1 MTEVR
6 DDEYLD
12 IDDINA
18 QDVNEINV
26 GEAQESAPIDDEIA
40 QTMKATGAVV
50 VALEHMRD
58 LISKNEKVQD
68 PEALMKIIRPMSMN
82 IENSLPSLHDFI
94 DNLETV
100 GESDKAVEVRR
111 QMERI
116 EDELLPVVLKYID
129 THTKLNG

>member
-1 MTEVR
+1 MTELR
-6 DDEYLD
+6 DDEYLE

-18 QDVNEINV
+18 QDVNEIKV
-26 GEAQESAPIDDEIA
+26 GATDESAPIDDEIA

-58 LISKNEKVQD
+58 LILKDEKVQD
-68 PEALMKIIRPMSMN
+68 PESLMKIIRPMSMN

-100 GESDKAVEVRR
+100 GEADKAAEVRR

-116 EDELLPVVLKYID
+116 EDELLPVVLMYIEK
-129 THTKLNG
+129 HSKAN

>member
-1 MTEVR
+1 MPEVR
-6 DDEYLD
+6 DDQFLE

-18 QDVNEINV
+18 QNVKEINAGDHPDEEVPIENEI
-26 GEAQESAPIDDEIA
+26 E

-58 LISKNEKVQD
+58 LISKNEKLQD
-68 PEALMKIIRPMSMN
+68 PEALMKIVRPMSMN

-94 DNLETV
+94 DNLETI
-100 GESDKAVEVRR
+100 GEQEKAVQVRR

-116 EDELLPVVLKYID
+116 EDELLPVVLKFID
-129 THTKLNG
+129 KHSK

>member
-1 MTEVR
+1 MTEEIR
-6 DDEYLD
+6 DDEYLE

-18 QDVNEINV
+18 QDVNEIKV
-26 GEAQESAPIDDEIA
+26 GENEESAPIDNEIE

-50 VALEHMRD
+50 LALEHMRD
-58 LISKNEKVQD
+58 LIAKDEKVQD

-100 GESDKAVEVRR
+100 GEIDKAVEVRR

-129 THTKLNG
+129 SHSK

>member
-1 MTEVR
+1 MTELR
-6 DDEYLD
+6 DDEYLE

-18 QDVNEINV
+18 QDVNEIKV
-26 GEAQESAPIDDEIA
+26 GAIDESAPIDDEIA

-58 LISKNEKVQD
+58 LISKDEKVQD
-68 PEALMKIIRPMSMN
+68 PESLMKIIRPMSMN

-100 GESDKAVEVRR
+100 GEADKAAEVRR

-116 EDELLPVVLKYID
+116 EDELLPVVLMYIEK
-129 THTKLNG
+129 HSKAN

>member
-6 DDEYLD
+6 DDEYLE

-18 QDVNEINV
+18 QDVNEIKV
-26 GEAQESAPIDDEIA
+26 GETDESASIDDEIA

-50 VALEHMRD
+50 LALEHMRD
-58 LISKNEKVQD
+58 LISKDEKVQD
-68 PEALMKIIRPMSMN
+68 PDALMKIIRPMSMN

-100 GESDKAVEVRR
+100 GEADKAAEVRR

-116 EDELLPVVLKYID
+116 EDELLPVVLRYIEK
-129 THTKLNG
+129 HSKAN